1 MTHDSQLSPTRLAT
15 RRTDDILGELEQA
28 SHMQLDLTTLS
39 GVERA
44 AGSVLACALLGSLG
58 DKPLQVSASKDAHL
72 DWLTASGLAFAVAN
86 RSGHTGVEG
95 ADPGALAQ
103 WRQDWTPGIG
113 VPYSNTDGMLFAPEM
128 IGETAIQPDI
138 AGDGFAAFIN
148 PHLERRRRGPHP
160 VATVLWPWLNRLVP
174 QPRLR
179 AADTSPRNRLIA
191 DIGHVVDELVTN
203 VGDHASAGRPIHSL
217 VQLSVTRGGGQRST
231 NRLHVTVSDTGVGI
245 PATARTRLDAAQ
257 CSMLTDD
264 QLLFKLLAG
273 SLGPWG
279 RGRGQGLPSVTSV
292 TRRHRGRLQVATK
305 HARAT
310 LSESRGNS
318 DLGTQKSEF
327 RLDGTV
333 VTVTLPLA
341 C

>member
-1 MTHDSQLSPTRLAT
+1 
-15 RRTDDILGELEQA
+15 
-28 SHMQLDLTTLS
+28 MQLDLSALS

-58 DKPLQVSASKDAHL
+58 GKPLHVNASKDAHL

-86 RSGHTGVEG
+86 RTGRTDVQG
-95 ADPGALAQ
+95 ADPAVLAA
-103 WRQDWTPGIG
+103 WREAWAPGIG
-113 VPYSNTDGMLFAPEM
+113 MSDSAADGMLFAPEM

-138 AGDGFAAFIN
+138 AGGGFAAFIN

-179 AADTSPRNRLIA
+179 ATETSRRDRLIT
-191 DIGHVVDELVTN
+191 DVGQVVDELVSN
-203 VGDHASAGRPIHSL
+203 VGDHATAGQPIHSL

-231 NRLHVTVSDTGVGI
+231 NRLHITVSDTGVGI
-245 PATARTRLDAAQ
+245 PTTARQRLSAVQRSTLA
-257 CSMLTDD
+257 DD
-264 QLLFKLLAG
+264 QLLFKLLDG
-273 SLGPWG
+273 SLEPWG
-279 RGRGQGLPSVTSV
+279 RGRGQGLPRVTAV
-292 TRRHRGRLQVATK
+292 TRRYHGRLQVATK
-305 HARAT
+305 HVRAA
-310 LSESRGNS
+310 LSEGAEPI
-318 DLGTQKSEF
+318 DLSTHTSGF

-333 VTVTLPLA
+333 ITVTLPLA